1 MYASRAGG
9 TKGHSAGRSGHVS
22 WLSHHGTLNVCDA
35 LRDCEGVR
43 AKHLDLRWDDGSV
56 CARVCLRAG
65 RLLRPEHGILGKS
78 AKHDGLLIAPRVLPR
93 TRRRGVPHATRR
105 TASAGAGVRTVLA
118 PGLKYIVI
126 EII

>member
-1 MYASRAGG
+1 MGQS
-9 TKGHSAGRSGHVS
+9 
-22 WLSHHGTLNVCDA
+22 
-35 LRDCEGVR
+35 
-43 AKHLDLRWDDGSV
+43 
-56 CARVCLRAG
+56 ARVCLRAG

-78 AKHDGLLIAPRVLPR
+78 AKHDGLLIAPRVPAHAAAGR
-93 TRRRGVPHATRR
+93 PHATRR